1 MIKEKELIY
10 YELSKLYPT
19 YNEEASDDVPS
30 NYLVYHLD
38 EIQAYYQRN
47 DYTLTVNCIIKVDEE
62 VQAGQTGPDLDAM
75 VEAVKNAFYFK
86 SFTNNYITYTFYFDS
101 VDEVEESDKLIKRKD
116 VRFTVTGYN
125 EERFS

>member
-10 YELSKLYPT
+10 SELSKLYKT
-19 YNEEASDDVPS
+19 YNVEASDDVPA

-38 EIQAYYQRN
+38 EMQAYYQRN

-62 VQAGQTGPDLDAM
+62 VQAGQTPPDLDAM
-75 VEAVKNAFYFK
+75 VEAVKAAFYFK

-101 VDEVEESDKLIKRKD
+101 VDEVEEADKLIRRKD
-116 VRFTVTGYN
+116 VRFTVVGY
-125 EERFS
+125 EERF